1 MGTTTGQAAF
11 ADRFEARGVRFQGDL
26 LAALNTLYS
35 EPVVSKVQ
43 ADILSLARE
52 AFEGR
57 SEELKALDIARE
69 GAFSDWFQRPEM
81 IGYMCYPDR
90 MAGDFSGLRERIP
103 YLQSLGVTY
112 LHLLSVLKARP
123 GDSDGGFA
131 VADYLATNDN
141 LGTIDDL
148 EALTADFR
156 QAGISLCLDFVFNH
170 TAREHEWARRAMAG
184 EKAYQDYYFMFSDRD
199 TPDQYET
206 MLDQVFPATAPG
218 NFTYEEACDKWVW
231 TTFYPYQWDLN
242 YHNPAVLMAMLD
254 NLFKL
259 ANRGV
264 EVFRLDAAIYAW
276 KEHGTHCRNLPQ
288 THALLQVFRAAMS
301 IVAPGVALKAEAVA
315 GARHIAKYFG
325 YQESEGK
332 ECQLAYHT
340 AAMAALWDCLATE
353 DVRPTVKLLSSLP
366 KKPPRTSWIYYA
378 RCHDDIGWATLQ
390 DSKGA
395 DWSLPD
401 ERLNHL
407 WRFYAGETEDSFA
420 RGEKFQAVSGEAFAG
435 SNGMLASLA
444 GLEAAVENNDNAAT
458 EIAIRRSLLMHSVPL
473 VLDGIP
479 LVYMGDESG
488 LLNDYDYAL
497 EPNHH
502 DGRWLHRPLLP
513 TEHPTKGS
521 PGYRIL
527 VALRTMIERRKTMP
541 LFHAGASLTY
551 VETGNAAVM
560 GVVRRREDRVLLCL
574 ANFSSQPQSVAPGLV
589 SEIVG
594 ENVRDENPLSAPDD
608 THMHK
613 LNPYQCRWLVEDVEE
628 NSQ

>member
-1 MGTTTGQAAF
+1 MSTTIGQTAY
-11 ADRFEARGVRFQGDL
+11 ADRFQARSARFREDL
-26 LAALNTLYS
+26 SVALNMLYG
-35 EPVVSKVQ
+35 EPVGGRVE

-52 AFEGR
+52 AFDSR
-57 SEELKALDIARE
+57 SEELKALDLARE
-69 GAFSDWFQRPEM
+69 DELADWFQRPEM

-90 MAGDFSGLRERIP
+90 MAGNFEGLRERIP
-103 YLQSLGVTY
+103 YLRSLGITY

-131 VADYLATNDN
+131 IADYLATNDN

-156 QAGISLCLDFVFNH
+156 KAGISLCLDFVFNH
-170 TAREHEWARRAMAG
+170 TAKEHEWARRAKAG
-184 EKAYQDYYFMFSDRD
+184 EKAYQDYYFMYPDRD
-199 TPDQYET
+199 LPDQYET

-242 YHNPAVLMAMLD
+242 YHNPAVLVAMLD

-276 KEHGTHCRNLPQ
+276 KESGTHCRNLPQ

-325 YQESEGK
+325 FQESEGK

-353 DVRPTVKLLSSLP
+353 DVGPTVKLLSSLP
-366 KKPPRTSWIYYA
+366 KKPPQTSWIYYA

-401 ERLNHL
+401 DRLNHL

-420 RGEKFQAVSGEAFAG
+420 RGEKFQAVAGEAFAG
-435 SNGMLASLA
+435 SNGTLASLA
-444 GLEAAVENNDNAAT
+444 GLEAAVENEDEAAI
-458 EIAIRRSLLMHSVPL
+458 EIAVRRSLLMHAVPL

-488 LLNDYDYAL
+488 LLNDYDYAA
-497 EPNHH
+497 EANHH
-502 DGRWLHRPLLP
+502 DGRWLHRPVMP
-513 TEHPTKGS
+513 AEHPGKS
-521 PGYRIL
+521 DPGHRIL
-527 VALRTMIERRKTMP
+527 VALRSMIGRRKAMP
-541 LFHAGASLTY
+541 IFHTSVSLDFID
-551 VETGNAAVM
+551 TGNAAIM
-560 GVVRRREDRVLLCL
+560 AVVRRRNDQLLLCL
-574 ANFSSQPQSVAPGLV
+574 ANFSGQPQSVAPDLI
-589 SEIVG
+589 SEMLG
-594 ENVRDENPLSAPDD
+594 DSVRDENPLNTAQGHAP
-608 THMHK
+608 HQ
-613 LNPYQCRWLVEDVEE
+613 LQPYQCRWLVASREE
-628 NSQ
+628 AS